1 MVGVDD
7 KLLCVCV
14 CSAVS
19 TDSVRVVRVDAH
31 LRRHIIF
38 VDTNN
43 TVRCCLVNVGWM
55 LVVTDFE

>member
-1 MVGVDD
+1 MTSYVYVY
-7 KLLCVCV
+7 VY
-14 CSAVS
+14 AQPQIIS

-43 TVRCCLVNVGWM
+43 MVRCCLVNVGWM